1 MESGPPGPL
10 GSARLVQANLL
21 KSGST
26 TVNSYSSRVYS
37 ISSRLVDLLVIV
49 LE

>member
-10 GSARLVQANLL
+10 GSARLLQANLL
-21 KSGST
+21 RSGFI
-26 TVNSYSSRVYS
+26 TVNRYCSRVYS
-37 ISSRLVDLLVIV
+37 ISSRPVDLFLVV

>member
-10 GSARLVQANLL
+10 GPARLLQANLL
-21 KSGST
+21 KSGSI
-26 TVNSYSSRVYS
+26 TVNSYGSSVYY
-37 ISSRLVDLLVIV
+37 ISSRPVYLFLVV

>member
-10 GSARLVQANLL
+10 GPARLLQANLL
-21 KSGST
+21 KSGFIM
-26 TVNSYSSRVYS
+26 VNRYCSRVYS
-37 ISSRLVDLLVIV
+37 ISSRPVGLFLVV

>member
-1 MESGPPGPL
+1 MDSGPPGPL
-10 GSARLVQANLL
+10 GPARLLQANLL

-26 TVNSYSSRVYS
+26 TVNSYCSRVYS
-37 ISSRLVDLLVIV
+37 ISSRPVDLFLVV

>member
-10 GSARLVQANLL
+10 GPARLLQANLL
-21 KSGST
+21 KSDFI
-26 TVNSYSSRVYS
+26 TVNSYCSRVYS
-37 ISSRLVDLLVIV
+37 ISSRPVDLALVV

>member
-10 GSARLVQANLL
+10 DPARLLQANLL
-21 KSGST
+21 KSGFIM
-26 TVNSYSSRVYS
+26 VNRYCSRVYS
-37 ISSRLVDLLVIV
+37 ISSRPVDLLLIV